1 MEEIKE
7 LPPLSP
13 IPPTPTVQ
21 VVEQTYQEGEVW
33 EPNQPTTIEELMG
46 QIPDDPSEEVDTTCP
61 FHGCLLEHRT
71 SDNGF
76 NYVKCAEYPCAFIA
90 SQQEVHQ
97 CLQGVE
103 KQRHQQLV
111 INMDEMHSEWPKMLC
126 YYDKPSHLK
135 QSKTVKN
142 PGRMYFSCRSL
153 TCPFF
158 QWLDTSWNHKIP
170 VFTLEKL
177 NPPLQHPQ
185 YPGLKPRLVAYQP
198 KKKQNVVPSTSP
210 IQAEGKIVREHIPST
225 IRLSNSPSH
234 GPAPI

>member
-1 MEEIKE
+1 MSEKKEQVVPIQKPARPSKPPTKNKPEVAQTCGGNNAMTMEEIKE
-7 LPPLSP
+7 LAPLSP

-33 EPNQPTTIEELMG
+33 ERNEPTTIEELMG
-46 QIPDDPSEEVDTTCP
+46 QIPDDPPAEVDTTCP

-111 INMDEMHSEWPKMLC
+111 INMDKMHSE
-126 YYDKPSHLK
+126 
-135 QSKTVKN
+135 
-142 PGRMYFSCRSL
+142 
-153 TCPFF
+153 
-158 QWLDTSWNHKIP
+158 
-170 VFTLEKL
+170 
-177 NPPLQHPQ
+177 
-185 YPGLKPRLVAYQP
+185 
-198 KKKQNVVPSTSP
+198 
-210 IQAEGKIVREHIPST
+210 
-225 IRLSNSPSH
+225 
-234 GPAPI
+234 